1 MPFLQTAAAAAGTGM
16 LSFEHRVPTHGRLLA
31 IVLRMRGRKTFSN
44 KVARV
49 LSQANLTY
57 AVYISDIRRR

>member
-16 LSFEHRVPTHGRLLA
+16 LCLEHRVPPHGRLLA
-31 IVLRMRGRKTFSN
+31 IVLRLRGSKTFGN
-44 KVARV
+44 KVACV
-49 LSQANLTY
+49 LSQARLTD

>member
-16 LSFEHRVPTHGRLLA
+16 LCLEHRVPAHGRLLA
-31 IVLRMRGRKTFSN
+31 IVLRLRWSKTFSN
-44 KVARV
+44 KVERV
-49 LSQANLTY
+49 LRQASLTN